1 MNIPKQLCRN
11 YDYKMNSN
19 EIHQLLYEVKLIMT
33 SSVILFDKEM
43 IMIMKNKIFKQKIH
57 LLRKI
62 HCFRA

>member
-1 MNIPKQLCRN
+1 
-11 YDYKMNSN
+11 MNSN
-19 EIHQLLYEVKLIMT
+19 ESHQLLYEVKLIMT

-57 LLRKI
+57 LFRKI